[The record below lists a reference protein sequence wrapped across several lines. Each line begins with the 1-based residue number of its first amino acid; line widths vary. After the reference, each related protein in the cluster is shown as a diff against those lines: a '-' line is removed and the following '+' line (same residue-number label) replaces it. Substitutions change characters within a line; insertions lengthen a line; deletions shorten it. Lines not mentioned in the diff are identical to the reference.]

1 MITNI
6 KLNKTNYLAVYL
18 SILMML
24 SQHLIQS
31 SNGQSCGTMLPANS
45 QTILDSNT
53 YHTTD
58 TAGQTHPFDINGW
71 MRIDVDGTTY
81 DPPDRL
87 SWVALLNTGRCG
99 PTYRSCLLG
108 TVNIVDSSQ
117 EMNWVVTSYYET
129 EGNVIHIRV
138 KCIAL
143 TGTGFATDCR
153 DAFQIFYYESDQS
166 ITITNSLLSQF
177 LPADSNKT
185 VSGVVSAEFTKSKKG
200 FYIGFFNNIP
210 CPDLTEF
217 LFYYFECPAI
227 NTSDLYSLPGTPIPN
242 PTDQLVQVNISC
254 PTNSLHRDPLRL
266 VAECYWDGTWILPAE
281 SVCECEAGYYLSV
294 SNANSS
300 MPCVMC
306 RVDTYKGETGNSEE
320 CSVCPFRS
328 STRGME
334 GSSECLCDEDWHRGE
349 GESVSESCGQ
359 SPSVVVNLRVERGDR
374 NVSRVMWDEP
384 LYLGYRSEN
393 ELRYNV
399 SYYPSLTPSSESVRD
414 LRETELVLSSGDVE
428 DSTEYVF
435 VVTSWNSVSCLSG
448 VFNRA
453 NVTVLTSFPTLLNIS
468 YNETTGY
475 LQWSYEPYGKRDYVF
490 QINYT
495 TNVSSISNRIESQ
508 ELNSDECECSANILC
523 TCILSTPDLDSTH
536 NVAFRLLVNI
546 SSNLIGTNL
555 NFFHSFA
562 PSLRSTVA
570 PSFASSTNST
580 PSPSLTASS
589 ISAPAPFNPLIII
602 GVVGIVIFFLIIIFI
617 ILIIGFMIRRRKSV
631 RSKFSHQKFDNT
643 ALKGTNH
650 SDPIPEKLYQDPSTM
665 YQDLNEAVRSLTKE
679 LNPSNIKIERVIGE
693 GEFGEVCIGT
703 LQVNYRTVQVAIKTL
718 KPDCSEKSKQD
729 FFKEAS
735 AMAQFSHENV
745 IYLYG
750 VTLTKPIMIVTP
762 FMENGSLDKFL
773 ICNKGNML
781 VIDLG
786 RICHGV
792 ARGMCYLSQ
801 IGFVHRDLAARN
813 VLIDTDLTA
822 KIADFGLS
830 RETEEDIY
838 NVKTG
843 GKIPVRWTAPEAI
856 LFRKFNMASDVW
868 SFGVLMWEVMTSGD
882 VPYVDKDNFKLLQDI
897 QQGYR
902 LEQPSDCPNQLY
914 QLMLKC
920 WDSVPEVRP
929 TFSELETEI
938 SAMVEYNFLPK
949 PRGRPSRS
957 TVQSPLN
964 FTSVDEWLKHLNLE
978 RYSVNFKSHGY
989 TMISSV
995 WHMSEHDIMAID
1007 ILPAGHRNKLMKSI
1021 HEANNKLSRTYSVRV

>member
-1 MITNI
+1 MITDM
-6 KLNKTNYLAVYL
+6 KLMEYLAVYL
-18 SILMML
+18 YILIML
-24 SQHLIQS
+24 SQHFIQT
-31 SNGQSCGTMLPANS
+31 SNGQSCNTMLPANS
-45 QTILDSNT
+45 KTILDSKT
-53 YHTTD
+53 YHTIS
-58 TAGQTHPFDINGW
+58 AGQIQPFNIPGW
-71 MRIDVDGTTY
+71 IEIDVDGTIY

-87 SWVALLNTGRCG
+87 RWEPVLTTGQCG
-99 PTYRSCLLG
+99 PAYLSCPQRMN
-108 TVNIVDSSQ
+108 TIVNSTK
-117 EMNWVVTSYYET
+117 EMNWVVTDYYET

-138 KCIAL
+138 FC
-143 TGTGFATDCR
+143 TGLSASEFPTDCR
-153 DAFQIFYYESDQS
+153 DAFQIFYYESDQDM
-166 ITITNSLLSQF
+166 TITNSLLSQF
-177 LPADSNKT
+177 LPADSDKT
-185 VSGVVSAEFTKSKKG
+185 VSGVVSTEFTKSKKG
-200 FYIGFFNNIP
+200 FFIGFFNHIP

-217 LFYYFECPAI
+217 LFYYFECPAT
-227 NTSDLYSLPGTPIPN
+227 NTSDLYSLPATLAPN
-242 PTDQLVQVNISC
+242 STEVFVRVNISC
-254 PTNSLHRDPLRL
+254 PTNSLHRDPLGL

-334 GSSECLCDEDWHRGE
+334 GSSECLCDEDWYRGE
-349 GESVSESCGQ
+349 GESVSENCGQ
-359 SPSVVVNLRVERGDR
+359 SPSAVVNLRVERGDR
-374 NVSRVMWDEP
+374 IVSRVVWNEP
-384 LYLGYRSEN
+384 LFLGYRSEN
-393 ELRYNV
+393 ELKYNV
-399 SYYPSLTPSSESVRD
+399 SYYPSLTPSSKKSVRD
-414 LRETELVLSSGDVE
+414 LRETELVLISGDVE

-435 VVTSWNSVSCLSG
+435 VVTSWNSVSCVSG

-453 NVTVLTSFPTLLNIS
+453 NVTVLSSFPTLLNIS

-475 LQWSYEPYGKRDYVF
+475 LQWSYELYGKRDYVF
-490 QINYT
+490 EINYT
-495 TNVSSISNRIESQ
+495 TTVSSISNRTVSQ
-508 ELNSDECECSANILC
+508 QLNSDECECSTNVLC
-523 TCILSTPDLDSTH
+523 TCILSTPDLDSMD
-536 NVAFRLLVNI
+536 NVIFRLLVNV
-546 SSNLIGTNL
+546 SGDLIGTNL
-555 NFFHSFA
+555 KFSHAFIQ
-562 PSLRSTVA
+562 
-570 PSFASSTNST
+570 SSTNST
-580 PSPSLTASS
+580 L
-589 ISAPAPFNPLIII
+589 SATLFPEILFIII
-602 GVVGIVIFFLIIIFI
+602 GVVGIVIAFLIIIFI

-631 RSKFSHQKFDNT
+631 RSKFSHQKFENT

-650 SDPIPEKLYQDPSTM
+650 SDPIPEKIYQDPNTM

-679 LNPSNIKIERVIGE
+679 LNHSNIKIERVIGE
-693 GEFGEVCIGT
+693 GEFGEVCKGT
-703 LQVNYRTVQVAIKTL
+703 LQVNHRTVKVAIKTL
-718 KPDCSEKSKQD
+718 KPNCSEKSKQD

-773 ICNKGNML
+773 ICNKGNMQ

-792 ARGMCYLSQ
+792 ARGMCYLSR

-813 VLIDTDLTA
+813 VLIDSNMAA

-830 RETEEDIY
+830 RTTEEDIY

-938 SAMVEYNFLPK
+938 TAMVEFNFLLKPK
-949 PRGRPSRS
+949 GRPSRS

-1007 ILPAGHRNKLMKSI
+1007 ILPAGHRNKIMKSI
-1021 HEANNKLSRTYSVRV
+1021 HEANNKLSPSYSVLV